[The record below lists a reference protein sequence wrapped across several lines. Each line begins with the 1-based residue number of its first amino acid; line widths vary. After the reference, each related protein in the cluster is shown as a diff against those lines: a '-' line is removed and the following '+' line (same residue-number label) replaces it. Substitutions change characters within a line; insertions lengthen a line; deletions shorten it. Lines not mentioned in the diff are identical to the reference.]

1 MIPRMKRAEPSANKP
16 FAPPV
21 CLLERSS
28 SPPSA
33 SVVMLI
39 HLLWTRMWTWVGPL
53 ALVQGFVG
61 PGLVT
66 PPLGAP
72 AQLPLV
78 SAHARSPIIVVLSDG
93 GLLDDASARGALDT
107 QEVGVDDTDATRA
120 FAANRTQDGGSIS
133 QPSKKGFESL
143 RVTAVSGVEELKWP
157 LDGARLTAR
166 LRVTDAQA

>member
-1 MIPRMKRAEPSANKP
+1 MKRAEPSANKP

-33 SVVMLI
+33 SVVM
-39 HLLWTRMWTWVGPL
+39 
-53 ALVQGFVG
+53 FD